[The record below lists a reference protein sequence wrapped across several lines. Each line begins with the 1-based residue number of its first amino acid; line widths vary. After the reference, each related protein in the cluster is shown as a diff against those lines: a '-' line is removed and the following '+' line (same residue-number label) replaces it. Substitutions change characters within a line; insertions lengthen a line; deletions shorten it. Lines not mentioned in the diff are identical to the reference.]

1 MQKRQGGN
9 KPGFWSRYLEAVK
22 AIFRGESLPGE
33 IAPRPRSLGIS
44 NCHRYRLHGLS
55 VESTIPLPNL
65 DLAPVQAV
73 SDATIEIGTV
83 PRDLADCVDRGAR
96 FQASPSGLLIWMD
109 HVARYSV
116 ANGNQITVEPLADS
130 TNGEVGELLLS
141 IPIAAL
147 LLQRGTIILHASAV
161 ATPQGAILIVG
172 RSVAGKSALATWLAQ
187 QRIPFMS
194 DDICT
199 VVFDSKGTPCVNP
212 GPARIRLLPE
222 VADMILSRQMPRP
235 GANGIL
241 RKISVELE
249 GLHCQEPMPLKKI
262 YLLEIGNL
270 TSGGLNQVTEIA
282 ERAKILTQYTY
293 GRQFLRPMNLEAV
306 YGNKLK
312 KLAEK
317 VQIAQYM
324 RPKGANTLPNLGALI
339 LKDIG
344 K

>member
-1 MQKRQGGN
+1 MD
-9 KPGFWSRYLEAVK
+9 AVK
-22 AIFRGESLPGE
+22 TIFRGEPLPAG
-33 IAPRPRSLGIS
+33 IVSKPRSLGIS
-44 NCHRYRLHGLS
+44 NCYRYRLHGLS
-55 VESTIPLPNL
+55 MESTIQLPNL
-65 DLAPVQAV
+65 DCAPAQAV
-73 SDATIEIGTV
+73 SDATVEIGTV
-83 PRDLADCVDRGAR
+83 PRDLADCVERGAR
-96 FQASPSGLLIWMD
+96 FQVSPSGLLIWMD

-187 QRIPFMS
+187 QKIPVMS

-199 VVFDSKGTPCVNP
+199 VVFDSKGNPCVNP

-222 VADMILSRQMPRP
+222 IADMILSKQMPRP
-235 GANGIL
+235 GAKGIL
-241 RKISVELE
+241 QKISVEFE
-249 GLHCQEPMPLKKI
+249 GLHCREQMPLRKI
-262 YLLEIGNL
+262 YLLEIGNSASEEL
-270 TSGGLNQVTEIA
+270 GQVTEISD
-282 ERAKILTQYTY
+282 RAKILTQYTY
-293 GRQFLRPMNLEAV
+293 GRQFLRPMNLQSVLGE
-306 YGNKLK
+306 KLQ

-317 VQIAQYM
+317 AQIAQYM

-339 LKDIG
+339 LNDIR

>member
-1 MQKRQGGN
+1 M
-9 KPGFWSRYLEAVK
+9 
-22 AIFRGESLPGE
+22 
-33 IAPRPRSLGIS
+33 
-44 NCHRYRLHGLS
+44 
-55 VESTIPLPNL
+55 ESTIQLPNL
-65 DLAPVQAV
+65 DRAPAQAV
-73 SDATIEIGTV
+73 SDVTVEIGTV
-83 PRDLADCVDRGAR
+83 PRDLADCVERGAR
-96 FQASPSGLLIWMD
+96 FQVSPSGLLIWMD
-109 HVARYSV
+109 HVARYLV

-161 ATPQGAILIVG
+161 ATPQGAILLVG

-199 VVFDSKGTPCVNP
+199 VVFDSKGNPRVNP

-222 VADMILSRQMPRP
+222 VADMILSKQMPRP
-235 GANGIL
+235 SPNGVL
-241 RKISVELE
+241 QKISIEFE
-249 GLHCQEPMPLKKI
+249 SLHCKEPMPLKKI
-262 YLLEIGNL
+262 YLLEIGN
-270 TSGGLNQVTEIA
+270 SASDELNQVTEIS

-293 GRQFLRPMNLEAV
+293 CRQFLRPMNLQSV
-306 YGNKLK
+306 YGDKLQ
-312 KLAEK
+312 KLAEE
-317 VQIAQYM
+317 VQVAQYM

-339 LKDIG
+339 LNDIR